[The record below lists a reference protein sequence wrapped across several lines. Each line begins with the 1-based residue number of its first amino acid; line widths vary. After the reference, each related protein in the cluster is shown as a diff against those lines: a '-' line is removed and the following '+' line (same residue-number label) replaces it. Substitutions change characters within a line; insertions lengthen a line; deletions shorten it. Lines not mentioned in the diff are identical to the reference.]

1 MRTEI
6 SALLDG
12 ELEVHE
18 AKPAL
23 DGLRKVEELR
33 TAWDEYHLIGAAL
46 RGEERLATALTA
58 RVMAGLEHEV
68 TVLAPPRRRTE
79 SWQRPLVAL
88 VASLAGVA
96 VVGWVAFAPQLS
108 PAPAGSGH
116 LALATQGQNGVAT
129 AVSVAPVA
137 RHQMQEYLVAHQ
149 AYVSG
154 SQIVGGTQHVR
165 TVAIAEGGQRR

>member
-1 MRTEI
+1 MKSEV

-18 AKPAL
+18 AKPAFAA
-23 DGLRKVEELR
+23 LRKVEDLR
-33 TAWDEYHLIGAAL
+33 VTWDEYQLIGAAL
-46 RGEERLATALTA
+46 RGEEQLGTTLTA

-68 TVLAPPRRRTE
+68 TVLAPPRRRPE

-88 VASLAGVA
+88 AASLAGVA

-116 LALATQGQNGVAT
+116 LALATRGQRGVAT
-129 AVSVAPVA
+129 VAAVAPVA
-137 RHQMQEYLVAHQ
+137 RNEMQEYLVAHQ

-165 TVAIAEGGQRR
+165 TIAIAEGGQRR